1 MQFLH
6 YFLGGLETYLVFR
19 AEKKG
24 VSFLA
29 VGVSRAVLF
38 AFALHAVE
46 EFLEGKGLL

>member
-6 YFLGGLETYLVFR
+6 YFLGGLETYLIFR

-24 VSFLA
+24 VSILA

-46 EFLEGKGLL
+46 EFLERKWLL